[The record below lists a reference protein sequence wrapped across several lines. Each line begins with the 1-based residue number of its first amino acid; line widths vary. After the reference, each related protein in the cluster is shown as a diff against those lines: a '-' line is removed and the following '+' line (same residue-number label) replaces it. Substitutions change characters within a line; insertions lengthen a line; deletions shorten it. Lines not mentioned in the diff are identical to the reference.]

1 CPSFSAAAPPHHL
14 APHSSPIRSIS
25 GQVVAAAGAG
35 PGSGEEELQH
45 ARARARAAAELE
57 ASLSLACSRRPAV
70 DLAGSGAGPL
80 LAAVLLRGLPRSSA
94 PPLHGEI
101 SRPAGARPAASA
113 ADLARAGRS
122 SRGGGGPPHWRWLP
136 PSAAS
141 MADLYPQHPLLRRW
155 RCGGGREQ
163 RGKST
168 FGVDLAVAEQRTSG
182 GHLRRPPP
190 HLLLAVGDAI
200 PPPLLPPSSPRAC
213 HDRGRSAPRRHSG
226 GWRADGLA
234 ERMTYA
240 PRLFIANLPDGSPA
254 ITIFTHQRS
263 SSARPSICIALMEA
277 TAASEM
283 PQRATTMGLAT
294 GSLVEAGLCG
304 GALLSCVLTSVDTTL
319 ASGISPWRVGAVCPC
334 FAAAS
339 RPGAR
344 GAARSG
350 RLISSIDNS
359 SMADVRVLVAEGA
372 AGYHLPDHFSGT
384 ESGYE
389 IPDKARQC
397 HVATLQL

>member
-1 CPSFSAAAPPHHL
+1 LTGCPSFSAAAPPHHL
-14 APHSSPIRSIS
+14 TSHSSPIRSIS

-45 ARARARAAAELE
+45 ARARARAVAELE

-283 PQRATTMGLAT
+283 PQRATTMVSSSRITCSLAVAMAILGAW
-294 GSLVEAGLCG
+294 GSPSSDDDRAWPL
-304 GALLSCVLTSVDTTL
+304 DHWWRL
-319 ASGISPWRVGAVCPC
+319 AC
-334 FAAAS
+334 AAAPCS
-339 RPGAR
+339 
-344 GAARSG
+344 AAFSPRWTRHSPPASAHG
-350 RLISSIDNS
+350 EWEQC
-359 SMADVRVLVAEGA
+359 ARVLLLLAVQVLVVLLA
-372 AGYHLPDHFSGT
+372 AAD
-384 ESGYE
+384 
-389 IPDKARQC
+389 
-397 HVATLQL
+397 